1 MLRLLLLRHSKA
13 VPFTG
18 SGDHQRPLTER
29 GRADAARLGA
39 YILDE
44 KTAPDAAIHSGAQRT
59 KETLAIV
66 AASLRPRVKISVEA
80 SLYEAGRAAFLDVVR
95 HGPDKARSLLLVGH
109 NPTIAE
115 MASRLSGTGES
126 GALARMAGKFPTSA
140 LAVIDFGV
148 DRWSEIDEGN
158 GRLIAFVTPASL
170 GERERED

>member
-39 YILDE
+39 YIADE
-44 KTAPDAAIHSGAQRT
+44 KFAPDAAIHSGAQRT

-115 MASRLSGTGES
+115 MTSRLSGTGES

-140 LAVIDFGV
+140 LAVIDFDV
-148 DRWSEIDEGN
+148 AHWSEIDDGK

>member
-39 YILDE
+39 YIADE
-44 KTAPDAAIHSGAQRT
+44 KLAPDAAIHSGAQRT

-66 AASLRPRVKISVEA
+66 AAKLRPRVKISVEP
-80 SLYEAGRAAFLDVVR
+80 SLYEAGRTTFLDVVR
-95 HGPDKARSLLLVGH
+95 HGPDGAKSLLVVGH

-115 MASRLSGTGES
+115 IAARLSGTGER
-126 GALARMAGKFPTSA
+126 AAMNRMAAKFPTSA
-140 LAVIDFGV
+140 LAMIEFDA
-148 DRWSEIDEGN
+148 DHWSEVDEGK
-158 GRLIAFVTPASL
+158 GRLVAFATPASL
-170 GERERED
+170 GERHD

>member
-44 KTAPDAAIHSGAQRT
+44 KIAPDAAIHSGAQRT

-115 MASRLSGTGES
+115 MTSRLSGTGES

-140 LAVIDFGV
+140 LAVIDFDV
-148 DRWSEIDEGN
+148 AHWSEIDDGK

>member
-44 KTAPDAAIHSGAQRT
+44 KFAPDAAIHSGAQRT

-66 AASLRPRVKISVEA
+66 AARLRPRVRISVEP
-80 SLYEAGRAAFLDVVR
+80 SLYEAGRAAFLEVVR
-95 HGPDKARSLLLVGH
+95 HGPDSAKSLLIVGH

-115 MASRLSGTGES
+115 IAVRLGGTGERA
-126 GALARMAGKFPTSA
+126 ALARMAAKFPTSA
-140 LAVIDFGV
+140 LAVIEFDA
-148 DRWSEIDEGN
+148 DHWSEVDEGR
-158 GRLIAFVTPASL
+158 GRLVAFATPASL
-170 GERERED
+170 GEHED

>member
-44 KTAPDAAIHSGAQRT
+44 KIVPDAAIHSGAQRT

-140 LAVIDFGV
+140 LAVIDF
-148 DRWSEIDEGN
+148 DAAHWSEIDDGK
-158 GRLIAFVTPASL
+158 GRLIAFATPASL